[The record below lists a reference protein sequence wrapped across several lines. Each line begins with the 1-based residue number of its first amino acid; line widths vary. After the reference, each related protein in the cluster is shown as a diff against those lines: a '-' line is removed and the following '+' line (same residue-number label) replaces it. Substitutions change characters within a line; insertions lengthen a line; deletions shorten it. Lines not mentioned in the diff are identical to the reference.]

1 MAQKHVGPDTF
12 EYNADS
18 PYAIGHQFLD
28 TFIEDGLNGKGFNKK
43 DLTQKDKTIQIKIL
57 HAALERIAWAHAPK
71 PKNHFLSSII
81 KKEGHFCQINC
92 VLDTV
97 YTRVEEIVQK
107 ITSLVQ
113 PYTPE
118 DVVNILSVTIDITKL
133 NLNYPHS
140 PIPPGVIP
148 AILKHLKKKQNKD
161 CIAIAKPYL
170 QQLIEP
176 LEENK
181 YFGGYKKSLQ
191 ALESFL
197 ENSESQ
203 NPKVKALPKSG
214 EKWADLLISDIRNLP
229 DTWYKLLEHAS
240 VANRNSP
247 SASWLK
253 KAQKLIETIDAKD
266 FHTYVGN
273 WLTQLKSETK
283 RLQDKNAHILKGL
296 IWYCSLVSEP
306 PLQAIGDTVEGGL
319 KKTPQGLVCSK
330 VAAACFYTLEQ
341 IGTMEALMQVI
352 RLQMRVKSPWGLEQ
366 LQRVI
371 DKLKKRHQMSEAQL
385 QELAV
390 PQLGELQ
397 YQLGGCRAQIVING
411 IHTSIQWFNTSGKQQ
426 KSVPTPIKKEY
437 PKQLKE
443 IKKAAKDIQ
452 TMLVAQKTRL
462 ERLFL
467 ADASWDYS
475 LWQERYLHQSLL
487 SVLTKNL
494 IWFFQKDKHTA
505 CGIYSDGKMVDVNGK
520 EIAWL
525 DEKTTVQLW
534 HPIGFSSSDVLKWRE
549 FLENREI
556 VQPFKQAHRE
566 IYIITDAELTTDTYS
581 HRFAAHIIKQH
592 LLSPL
597 CQQRNWQYDV
607 LGSWDNSDNAGI
619 ARLKLD
625 KWNISAAFMVH
636 HCADHSTSP
645 AGVMSYV
652 STDRVHFTNT
662 EGYIR
667 LCDIPALVFSEVMRD
682 IDLFIS
688 VSSIGNDPQWQEDHH
703 NEYWHSYSFGDLSE
717 SATMRKETLQRLL
730 PKLKI
735 AEACSIKGRYLHV
748 KGKIR
753 HYKIHLGSGNILM
766 EPNDQYLCIVQDV
779 IKQRKQG
786 DVFLPF
792 AGDNRLALILSKA
805 FLLAADDKIKD
816 TTILAQIQMP

>member
-1 MAQKHVGPDTF
+1 MPQLNIHD
-12 EYNADS
+12 EYV
-18 PYAIGHQFLD
+18 
-28 TFIEDGLNGKGFNKK
+28 NG
-43 DLTQKDKTIQIKIL
+43 DWISEL
-57 HAALERIAWAHAPK
+57 
-71 PKNHFLSSII
+71 
-81 KKEGHFCQINC
+81 
-92 VLDTV
+92 
-97 YTRVEEIVQK
+97 
-107 ITSLVQ
+107 
-113 PYTPE
+113 
-118 DVVNILSVTIDITKL
+118 KL
-133 NLNYPHS
+133 
-140 PIPPGVIP
+140 
-148 AILKHLKKKQNKD
+148 
-161 CIAIAKPYL
+161 
-170 QQLIEP
+170 
-176 LEENK
+176 
-181 YFGGYKKSLQ
+181 
-191 ALESFL
+191 
-197 ENSESQ
+197 
-203 NPKVKALPKSG
+203 
-214 EKWADLLISDIRNLP
+214 
-229 DTWYKLLEHAS
+229 
-240 VANRNSP
+240 
-247 SASWLK
+247 
-253 KAQKLIETIDAKD
+253 
-266 FHTYVGN
+266 
-273 WLTQLKSETK
+273 ETK

-306 PLQAIGDTVEGGL
+306 PLQAIGDAAEGGL

-330 VAAACFYTLEQ
+330 VAAACFYALEQ

-366 LQRVI
+366 LQLII
-371 DKLKKRHQMSEAQL
+371 DKLKKHHQMSEAQL
-385 QELAV
+385 QEIAV

-397 YQLGGCRAQIVING
+397 YQLGSCRAQIVING
-411 IHTSIQWFNTSGKQQ
+411 IQTSLQWYNASGKQQ
-426 KSVPTPIKKEY
+426 KSVPASVKKEY
-437 PKQLKE
+437 PKELKE
-443 IKKAAKDIQ
+443 IKKATKDIQ
-452 TMLVAQKTRL
+452 TMLVAQKARL

-467 ADASWDYS
+467 ADVSWDYL

-494 IWFFQKDKHTA
+494 IWFFQKDEHA
-505 CGIYSDGKMVDVNGK
+505 VCGICHKGKMVDVNDK
-520 EIAWL
+520 EITWL
-525 DEKTTVQLW
+525 DEKTMVQLW
-534 HPIGFSSSDVLKWRE
+534 HPIGFSSSEVLKWRE
-549 FLENREI
+549 FLEDREI
-556 VQPFKQAHRE
+556 EQPFKQAHRE

-581 HRFAAHIIKQH
+581 NRFAAHIIKQH
-592 LLSPL
+592 LLSTL

-625 KWNISAAFMVH
+625 KWNITAEFMVH
-636 HCADHSTSP
+636 HCVDQSTSP
-645 AGVMSYV
+645 AGVMSYA
-652 STDRVHFTNT
+652 STDRVHFTNA

-717 SATMRKETLQRLL
+717 SATVRKDILQRLL

-735 AEACSIKGRYLHV
+735 ANVCSIEGRYLHV
-748 KGKIR
+748 KGAIR